1 MTTREAFEF
10 VSNHFSYC
18 HKAKDIEIVI
28 PCGMLQQYPEIRM
41 LYLFL
46 KGLDPMQRQTYME
59 IGVAAGGT
67 FALMSTLFP
76 GTKIGIDKPTPIGD
90 DVKGSGQMILF
101 DQIEKRDLLLKK
113 HCGENIHLLALD
125 SHEEA
130 TLSEVEK
137 VLSGKIVDFLFIDGD
152 HTYKGVKEDY
162 KMYSPLVR
170 KGGVIAF
177 HDIQVNPKAPACEV
191 PKFWAELVAERG
203 GRGMFEFNILSQEQ
217 GIGVVI
223 K

>member
-10 VSNHFSYC
+10 VSKHFSYC
-18 HKAKDIEIVI
+18 HKTKDMEIVI

-41 LYLFL
+41 LYLYL

-76 GTKIGIDKPTPIGD
+76 GTKIGIDKPIPIGD
-90 DVKGSGQMILF
+90 DRDGSGQTILF
-101 DQIEKRDLLLKK
+101 DQIAKRDVLIKK
-113 HCGENIHLLALD
+113 HCGDNIHLFSLD
-125 SHEEA
+125 SHDDA
-130 TLSEVEK
+130 TLSEAEK
-137 VLSGKIVDFLFIDGD
+137 ALTGKAVDFLFIDGD
-152 HTYKGVKEDY
+152 HTYAGVKKDY
-162 KMYSPLVR
+162 QMYSPLVR
-170 KGGVIAF
+170 KGGIIAF
-177 HDIQVNPKAPACEV
+177 HDIQVNPGAPKCEV
-191 PKFWAELVAERG
+191 PKFWKELVTDRG
-203 GRGMFEFNILSQEQ
+203 GRGMFEFNILSNEQ